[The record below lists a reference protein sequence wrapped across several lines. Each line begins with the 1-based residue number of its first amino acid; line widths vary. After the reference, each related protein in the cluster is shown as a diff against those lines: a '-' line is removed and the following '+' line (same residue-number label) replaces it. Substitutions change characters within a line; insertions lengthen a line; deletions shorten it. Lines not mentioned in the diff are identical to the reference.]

1 MRIQK
6 IYIDTS
12 VLGGYFDIE
21 FDDATR
27 RLFDEVKKGEY
38 KIVVSNITEG
48 ELLNAPERVRTLLN
62 DLNIDYELITLTD
75 DAVNL
80 ALEYIREN
88 VIGQTSYDDCLH
100 IAIATISRLDLL
112 VSWNFKHIVNIKRIR
127 GYNGINIKNGY
138 PSIEIRSPKDLI
150 DYETT
155 KDFDCVKMMRDIRDK
170 VNSEII
176 KMDSVQIIEYFRKKS
191 KEYESKYGQ
200 SVTRSRT

>member
-12 VLGGYFDIE
+12 ILGGYFDKE
-21 FDDATR
+21 FDIATR

-38 KIVVSNITEG
+38 NIVVSNITEG
-48 ELLNAPERVRTLLN
+48 ELLNAPERVKTLLN
-62 DLNIDYELITLTD
+62 DLNIDYEVLKLTD

-80 ALEYIREN
+80 ALEYIKEN
-88 VIGQTSYDDCLH
+88 VVGQTSYEDCLH
-100 IAIATISRLDLL
+100 IAIATISRIDLL

-150 DYETT
+150 NYEN
-155 KDFDCVKMMRDIRDK
+155 D
-170 VNSEII
+170 
-176 KMDSVQIIEYFRKKS
+176 
-191 KEYESKYGQ
+191 
-200 SVTRSRT
+200 

>member
-12 VLGGYFDIE
+12 VLGGYFDKE
-21 FDDATR
+21 FDIATR

-38 KIVVSNITEG
+38 QVVLSNVTEG
-48 ELLNAPERVRTLLN
+48 ELLNAPERIRTLLN
-62 DLNIDYELITLTD
+62 DLDIEYEIIALTD

-80 ALEYIREN
+80 ALEYIKEN
-88 VIGQTSYDDCLH
+88 VVGQASYDDCLH
-100 IAIATISRLDLL
+100 IAIATISRVDLL

-150 DYETT
+150 DYEN
-155 KDFDCVKMMRDIRDK
+155 D
-170 VNSEII
+170 
-176 KMDSVQIIEYFRKKS
+176 
-191 KEYESKYGQ
+191 
-200 SVTRSRT
+200 

>member
-12 VLGGYFDIE
+12 VLGGYFDKE
-21 FDDATR
+21 FDIATR

-38 KIVVSNITEG
+38 KVVISNVTEG

-62 DLNIDYELITLTD
+62 DLEIDYEVITLTD
-75 DAVNL
+75 DVVNL

-88 VIGQTSYDDCLH
+88 VVGQSSYDDCLH

-150 DYETT
+150 DYEN
-155 KDFDCVKMMRDIRDK
+155 D
-170 VNSEII
+170 
-176 KMDSVQIIEYFRKKS
+176 
-191 KEYESKYGQ
+191 
-200 SVTRSRT
+200 

>member
-12 VLGGYFDIE
+12 VIGGYFDKE
-21 FDDATR
+21 FDIATQ

-48 ELLNAPERVRTLLN
+48 ELLNAPERVKTLLN
-62 DLNIDYELITLTD
+62 DLDIDYEVLKLTD

-80 ALEYIREN
+80 ALEYIKEN
-88 VIGQTSYDDCLH
+88 VVGQTSYEDCLH
-100 IAIATISRLDLL
+100 IAIATISRIDLL

-150 DYETT
+150 DYEN
-155 KDFDCVKMMRDIRDK
+155 D
-170 VNSEII
+170 
-176 KMDSVQIIEYFRKKS
+176 
-191 KEYESKYGQ
+191 
-200 SVTRSRT
+200 

>member
-1 MRIQK
+1 MRIQR

-12 VLGGYFDIE
+12 VLGGYFDKE
-21 FDDATR
+21 FDIATQ

-38 KIVVSNITEG
+38 KVVISNITEG

-62 DLNIDYELITLTD
+62 NLSIDYEVLKLTD
-75 DAVNL
+75 DAVYL

-88 VIGQTSYDDCLH
+88 VVGQTSYDDCLH

-150 DYETT
+150 DYEN
-155 KDFDCVKMMRDIRDK
+155 D
-170 VNSEII
+170 
-176 KMDSVQIIEYFRKKS
+176 
-191 KEYESKYGQ
+191 
-200 SVTRSRT
+200 